1 MNIREIK
8 EQLALQ
14 DQDRYVVLR
23 DPESGCIYSLQFLI
37 EETAAW
43 HGNEDL
49 RCGPHNLTYRNSDKD
64 RTILHFGQQG
74 WYGKY
79 PDTPDVETVAKL
91 ADALEKYSDP
101 EKPAVLTH
109 HFDDFVEV
117 NLIKPLDDT
126 SSPMLW
132 GHRGSNVSAWPSETR
147 QAPPDR
153 VLLIGNTE
161 NEAYSQLRKAARTER
176 DARTYLLQADR
187 PSLQGQEDLTIGR
200 RTVTRTEIRDK
211 HRNAEADLKKA
222 WETLAHAVKKG

>member
-43 HGNEDL
+43 HGNQDL
-49 RCGPHNLTYRNSDKD
+49 RCGPHNLTYRHSDKD

-91 ADALEKYSDP
+91 AEALGKYSDP
-101 EKPAVLTH
+101 ETPAVLTH

-117 NLIKPLDDT
+117 NLITPLDDT
-126 SSPMLW
+126 GSPMLW
-132 GHRGSNVSAWPSETR
+132 GHGGSNVNPWPSATR
-147 QAPPDR
+147 DKPPQQ

-161 NEAYSQLRKAARTER
+161 NEAYSELRKAARAER
-176 DARTYLLQADR
+176 DARVFLLQADR
-187 PSLQGQEDLTIGR
+187 PSLQGQEDLTIGGQ
-200 RTVTRTEIRDK
+200 TVTRTEIQEK
-211 HRNAEADLKKA
+211 HRNAEADLKQA
-222 WETLAHAVKKG
+222 WQTLADTIRKG

>member
-1 MNIREIK
+1 MNITEIK
-8 EQLALQ
+8 EQLVLQ

-43 HGNEDL
+43 HGNDDL
-49 RCGPHNLTYRNSDKD
+49 RCGPHNLTYKNSDKD

-74 WYGKY
+74 WYGIY

-91 ADALEKYSDP
+91 ADALEKYSDQ

-117 NLIKPLDDT
+117 NLIKPMDDT
-126 SSPMLW
+126 GSPLLW
-132 GHRGSNVSAWPSETR
+132 GHRGSNVSAWPRETR

-161 NEAYSQLRKAARTER
+161 NEAYSQLRKAARAER
-176 DARTYLLQADR
+176 DARVLLLQADR

-200 RTVTRTEIRDK
+200 RTVTRTEIQDK
-211 HRNAEADLKKA
+211 HQKAEADLKQA
-222 WETLAHAVKKG
+222 WETLADTIRKE